1 MKTPIWLLL
10 AGITSLSL
18 IFPGCDR
25 GQEATSAPNGSW
37 KASFRVESG
46 ELTTSQMA
54 SASWVRVAASR
65 SGVVVAYNETFYS
78 DHQVG
83 LKIPD
88 AGAVDIKLTGYNDQN
103 KTTVMWTGTGT
114 IANGVADPGA
124 NIVTLVAGPGLTTDS
139 SAIPWNTSIT
149 YGTLTDS
156 RDSKSYKTLVIGTQ
170 TWMAE
175 NLNYAG
181 TGTTVGV
188 CYNSRADSCAKYGR
202 LYTWAEAMAGSTSS
216 SASPSGVQG
225 VCPTGWHVPSDAE
238 WTTMQTVV
246 DPTNTTDGTKLKSTS
261 GWNSSGNGTDTYGF
275 RALPGGGIVGG
286 ASDMVGS
293 YGGWWS
299 ATEYDA

>member
-114 IANGVADPGA
+114 IANGAADPGP
-124 NIVTLVAGPGLTTDS
+124 NILALG
-139 SAIPWNTSIT
+139 A
-149 YGTLTDS
+149 
-156 RDSKSYKTLVIGTQ
+156 R
-170 TWMAE
+170 
-175 NLNYAG
+175 
-181 TGTTVGV
+181 
-188 CYNSRADSCAKYGR
+188 
-202 LYTWAEAMAGSTSS
+202 
-216 SASPSGVQG
+216 PSGVQG
-225 VCPTGWHVPSDAE
+225 VCPTGGHGPSDAE

-275 RALPGGGIVGG
+275 RALPG
-286 ASDMVGS
+286 DDHRR
-293 YGGWWS
+293 
-299 ATEYDA
+299 EL